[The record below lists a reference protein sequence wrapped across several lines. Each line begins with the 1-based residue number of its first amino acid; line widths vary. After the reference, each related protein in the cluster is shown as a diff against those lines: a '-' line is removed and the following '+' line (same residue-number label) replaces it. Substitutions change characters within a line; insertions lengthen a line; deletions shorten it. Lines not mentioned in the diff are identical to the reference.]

1 MNSCL
6 DSSLRLFASPVVF
19 VELHVLVMECQ
30 LLDYRTMS
38 GHFDMINMSWSMY
51 QNEETMASSDEN
63 SPDVK
68 LIYKS
73 MRRKN
78 WIQCTAT
85 YHAITLLYSH
95 RKPKRGIAISCNG
108 HWMTFSMKALIL
120 GDWNQSQ
127 NSDKLHG

>member
-1 MNSCL
+1 MYSCL

-68 LIYKS
+68 SIYKS
-73 MRRKN
+73 MWRKKR
-78 WIQCTAT
+78 IPYAAT
-85 YHAITLLYSH
+85 YLATTLL
-95 RKPKRGIAISCNG
+95 
-108 HWMTFSMKALIL
+108 
-120 GDWNQSQ
+120 
-127 NSDKLHG
+127 